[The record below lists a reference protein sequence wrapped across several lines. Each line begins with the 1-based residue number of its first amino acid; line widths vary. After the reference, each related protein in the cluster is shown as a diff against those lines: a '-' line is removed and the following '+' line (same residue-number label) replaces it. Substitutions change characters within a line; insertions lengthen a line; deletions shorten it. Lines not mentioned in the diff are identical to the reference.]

1 MHGMHGMYWHHG
13 WFFGMRI
20 LWWLFWIFIAV
31 GIWRLVSRWPAT
43 LVQRPSE
50 SPLDIV
56 KRRYA
61 EGALTTA
68 EYEERLAKLSE
79 SKQA

>member
-1 MHGMHGMYWHHG
+1 MHGMYWHHG
-13 WFFGMRI
+13 WFFGMRL
-20 LWWLFWIFIAV
+20 LWWVLWIFIAV
-31 GIWRLVSRWPAT
+31 GIWRLVGRWPAA
-43 LVQRPSE
+43 LQRPSE

-61 EGALTTA
+61 EGALSTA

-79 SKQA
+79 SK